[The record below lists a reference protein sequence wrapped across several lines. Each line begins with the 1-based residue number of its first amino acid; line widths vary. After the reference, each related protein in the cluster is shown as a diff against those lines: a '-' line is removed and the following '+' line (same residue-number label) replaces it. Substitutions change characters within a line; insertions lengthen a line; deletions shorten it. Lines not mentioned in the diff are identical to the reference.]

1 MFGDITIISQSDNLV
16 AKLQINFTEHIL
28 YMTKE
33 IFIKYLQ
40 GNCTETEFKQLL
52 LWIRED
58 SLNASDR
65 GMIKDVWNE
74 FEPDAGP
81 VERIKYTRVLD
92 KIHHHIN
99 INQNSNQSI
108 IHKASA
114 KDRILSIMTR
124 AAAILLLPV
133 VTLLFYTNLSEKD
146 RYADNSN
153 DLEVEAPSGSQMHIE
168 LGDGTKVWL
177 NHGSRLKYPFRFK
190 GENRK
195 VFLTGEAYF
204 EVAHNAKVPFIVGTT
219 LLEVKATG
227 TAFNVCAYSGD
238 DNVETTLV
246 EGKVI
251 LYESETNH
259 EIKALSPGECLK
271 FETQKNTFT
280 LESEHTEKNTAWKD
294 GMLVF
299 KNERVEDVAKKL
311 ARWYNV
317 EVEIA
322 NEKVKDFTFTATF
335 MDETLPQVLELMT
348 LATPVRYELT
358 LREKLPDGT
367 FSKQKVLIGLKYTT
381 KIKH

>member
-1 MFGDITIISQSDNLV
+1 
-16 AKLQINFTEHIL
+16 
-28 YMTKE
+28 MTKE

-40 GNCTETEFKQLL
+40 GNCTETEFEQLL
-52 LWIRED
+52 LWIREG

-65 GMIKDVWNE
+65 GMVQDIWDE
-74 FEPDAGP
+74 FEPEAGP

-92 KIHHHIN
+92 KIHHQIN
-99 INQNSNQSI
+99 INQNSAQYI
-108 IHKASA
+108 IHKAPA
-114 KDRILSIMTR
+114 KNRILSILTR

-133 VTLLFYTNLSEKD
+133 LSLLFYTNLSDRD
-146 RYADNSN
+146 RYADNLK
-153 DLEVEAPSGSQMHIE
+153 DLEVDAPAGSRMHIK

-177 NHGSRLKYPFRFK
+177 NHGSKLKYPHRFA

-204 EVAHNAKVPFIVGTT
+204 EVAHNAKVPFIVGTN

-227 TAFNVCAYSGD
+227 TAFNVSAYPGD
-238 DNVETTLV
+238 NNIQTTLV

-251 LYESETNH
+251 LYERKYNL

-271 FETQKNTFT
+271 FDVQKNIYAI
-280 LESEHTEKNTAWKD
+280 ESEHTEKNIAWKD
-294 GMLVF
+294 GLLVF

-322 NEKVKDFTFTATF
+322 NEKVKEFTFTATF
-335 MDETLPQVLELMT
+335 MDETLPQVLELLT
-348 LATPVRYELT
+348 LATPVSYQLT
-358 LREKLPDGT
+358 LRKKLPDGS
-367 FSKQKVLIGLKYTT
+367 FSKQKVLIGLKHST
-381 KIKH
+381 KN